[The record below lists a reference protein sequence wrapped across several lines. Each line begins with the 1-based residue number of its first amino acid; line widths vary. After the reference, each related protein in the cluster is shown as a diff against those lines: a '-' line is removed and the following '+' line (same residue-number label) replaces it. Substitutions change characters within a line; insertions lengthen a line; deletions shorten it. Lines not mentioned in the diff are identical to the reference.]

1 MTSHL
6 RLYDVGALALLF
18 ALIVG
23 HADNAQAQTVRAGL
37 VLDHVI
43 VVDVRSGQLVRDRAL
58 VIADGKIVEVARGG
72 AVRVTGAGRLIEG
85 NGRFVV
91 PGFND
96 MHAHNLNTDSPETS
110 LPLMLA
116 NGVTGF
122 RQMAGSPELLANRA
136 AGRPLLPPDSPAL
149 LGMPGTILAGAAFT
163 DSAAVVAEIAR
174 QKAHG
179 ADFIKV
185 IDVPPA
191 AFFAAEDAARES
203 GLPIS
208 GHLPLSVDAREAIRR
223 GMASVEHL
231 GPGIT
236 LLLNCSRDEAAIR
249 SMIAAIPPGSG
260 GGSNFNAEPEQV
272 RRMLA
277 NPLLLTPPQ
286 GFALMRRVLGTY
298 DDEKCR
304 AFAAEV
310 AASATWMVPTLTRL
324 EAMELGNTPGL
335 RDNPD
340 LRYAPAAART
350 LWRDVGNEF
359 DAKLTPDQRKLLEE
373 LFQSQLRLTGVF
385 NKAGVK
391 MLTGTD
397 FGGQWIVSGFSLH
410 HEFDLLAQAGVSAL
424 RVLQMT
430 TLDPAR
436 FLQREAVM
444 GTVERGRNADLVLLE
459 ADPTKDVANLHRIS
473 AVVRAGRYLS
483 RADLDAIESRAQDSL
498 R

>member
-1 MTSHL
+1 
-6 RLYDVGALALLF
+6 
-18 ALIVG
+18 
-23 HADNAQAQTVRAGL
+23 
-37 VLDHVI
+37 
-43 VVDVRSGQLVRDRAL
+43 
-58 VIADGKIVEVARGG
+58 
-72 AVRVTGAGRLIEG
+72 
-85 NGRFVV
+85 
-91 PGFND
+91 
-96 MHAHNLNTDSPETS
+96 
-110 LPLMLA
+110 
-116 NGVTGF
+116 
-122 RQMAGSPELLANRA
+122 
-136 AGRPLLPPDSPAL
+136 
-149 LGMPGTILAGAAFT
+149 MPGTILAGAAFA
-163 DSAAVVAEIAR
+163 DPAASVAEIAR
-174 QKAHG
+174 QKAQG

-185 IDVPPA
+185 IDLPSA

-203 GLPIS
+203 RLPIS
-208 GHLPLSVDAREAIRR
+208 GHLPLAVDAREAIRR
-223 GMASVEHL
+223 GMTSVEHL

-249 SMIAAIPPGSG
+249 AMIAAIPPGSG
-260 GGSNFNAEPEQV
+260 GGSNFNADPEQV

-298 DDEKCR
+298 DDDKCR

-310 AASATWMVPTLTRL
+310 AASSTWMVPTLTRL
-324 EAMELGNTPGL
+324 EAMELGNTAAL

-340 LRYAPAAART
+340 LRYAPAASRK
-350 LWRDVGNEF
+350 LWRDVGDEF
-359 DAKLTPDQRKLLEE
+359 DAKLTPDQRKLLAE

-391 MLTGTD
+391 MLAGTD

-410 HEFDLLAQAGVSAL
+410 QEFDLLAQAGVSAL

-436 FLQREAVM
+436 FLQREAIM

>member
-1 MTSHL
+1 MKSHL
-6 RLYDVGALALLF
+6 RPHGIAALGLLV

-23 HADNAQAQTVRAGL
+23 NAANVQAETVRSGL

-43 VVDVRSGQLVRDRAL
+43 VVDVRTGELVRDRA
-58 VIADGKIVEVARGG
+58 VVMADGKILEIARAG
-72 AVRVTGAGRLIEG
+72 AVRVSGAGRLIEG

-136 AGRPLLPPDSPAL
+136 AGKALLTPDSPAL
-149 LGMPGTILAGAAFT
+149 LAMPGTILAGAAFA
-163 DSAAVVAEIAR
+163 DSAAAVAEIGR
-174 QKAHG
+174 QKEQG

-191 AFFAAEDAARES
+191 TFFAAEDAARDS

-208 GHLPLSVDAREAIRR
+208 GHLPLAVDAREAIRR
-223 GMASVEHL
+223 GMSSIEHL
-231 GPGIT
+231 GPGIS
-236 LLLNCSRDEAAIR
+236 LLLDCSREETAIR

-286 GFALMRRVLGTY
+286 GFALMRRVLGSY
-298 DDEKCR
+298 DDDKCH

-310 AASATWMVPTLTRL
+310 AASSTWMVPTLARL
-324 EAMELGNTPGL
+324 EAMELGNTPAL
-335 RDNPD
+335 KENPD
-340 LRYAPAAART
+340 LRYVPRASRA

-359 DAKLTPDQRKLLEE
+359 DAKLTADQRKLLAE
-373 LFQSQLRLTGVF
+373 LFEAQLRLTGLF
-385 NKAGVK
+385 DKAGVK

-397 FGGQWIVSGFSLH
+397 FGGQWIVPGFSLH
-410 HEFDLLAQAGVSAL
+410 HEFDLLAQAGVSPL

-436 FLQREAVM
+436 FLRREKTM
-444 GTVERGRNADLVLLE
+444 GTVERGRNADLVLLD
-459 ADPTKDVANLHRIS
+459 ADPTKDVANLHRVS

-483 RADLDAIESRAQDSL
+483 RVDLDAIESRARASL
-498 R
+498 P

>member
-1 MTSHL
+1 MKSHFQPH
-6 RLYDVGALALLF
+6 VIGALGLLVG
-18 ALIVG
+18 LIVG
-23 HADNAQAQTVRAGL
+23 CADDAQAEAVRTGL

-43 VVDVRSGQLVRDRAL
+43 VVDVRTGQLARDRAV
-58 VIADGKIVEVARGG
+58 VIADGKIVEVAQGG
-72 AVRVTGAGRLIEG
+72 AVRVAGAGRLIEG

-136 AGRPLLPPDSPAL
+136 AGNLLPPESPAL
-149 LGMPGTILAGAAFT
+149 LAMPGIILAGAAFA
-163 DSAAVVAEIAR
+163 DSAAAVAEIAR
-174 QKAHG
+174 QKAQG

-185 IDVPPA
+185 IDVPPT

-208 GHLPLSVDAREAIRR
+208 GHLPLAVDAREATRR
-223 GMASVEHL
+223 GMASIEHL

-236 LLLNCSRDEAAIR
+236 LLLNCSRDEGAIR

-260 GGSNFNAEPEQV
+260 GGSNFNAGPEQV

-298 DDEKCR
+298 DDDKCH

-310 AASATWMVPTLTRL
+310 AASSTWMVPTLTRL
-324 EAMELGNTPGL
+324 EAMELGNTPEL
-335 RDNPD
+335 RDNLD
-340 LRYAPAAART
+340 LRYASAASRT

-359 DAKLTPDQRKLLEE
+359 DAKLTPDQRKLLAE
-373 LFQSQLRLTGVF
+373 LFEFQLRLTGVF
-385 NKAGVK
+385 DKAGVK

-410 HEFDLLAQAGVSAL
+410 HEFDLLARAGVAPL

-436 FLQREAVM
+436 FLRREASM
-444 GTVERGRNADLVLLE
+444 GSVERGRNADLVLLD
-459 ADPTKDVANLHRIS
+459 ADPTQDVANLHRIA

-483 RADLDAIESRAQDSL
+483 RADLNAIESRARESL
-498 R
+498 P

>member
-1 MTSHL
+1 MKSHL
-6 RLYDVGALALLF
+6 RSRDLRALGLLVALTVSR
-18 ALIVG
+18 AG
-23 HADNAQAQTVRAGL
+23 DAQAETVYTGL
-37 VLDHVI
+37 VLDHVV
-43 VVDVRSGQLVRDRAL
+43 VVDVRTGQLVRDRA
-58 VIADGKIVEVARGG
+58 VVVSDGKIVEVTRGG
-72 AVRVTGAGRLIEG
+72 VVRVAGAGRLIEG
-85 NGRFVV
+85 NGRFIV

-122 RQMAGSPELLANRA
+122 RQMAGSPELLADRA
-136 AGRPLLPPDSPAL
+136 AGKSLRPTDSPAL
-149 LGMPGTILAGAAFT
+149 LGMPGTILAGAAFV
-163 DSAAVVAEIAR
+163 DPAAAVAEIAR
-174 QKAHG
+174 QKAQG

-185 IDVPPA
+185 IDLPPA

-203 GLPIS
+203 GMPIS
-208 GHLPLSVDAREAIRR
+208 GHLPLAVDAREAIRR
-223 GMASVEHL
+223 GMTSVEHL

-236 LLLNCSRDEAAIR
+236 LLLNCSRDETAIR
-249 SMIAAIPPGSG
+249 SMIAAIPPGLG

-286 GFALMRRVLGTY
+286 GFALIRRVLGTY
-298 DDEKCR
+298 DDDKCR

-310 AASATWMVPTLTRL
+310 AASSTWMVPTLTRL
-324 EAMELGNTPGL
+324 EAMELGNTPAL

-340 LRYAPAAART
+340 LRYAPAASRM
-350 LWRDVGNEF
+350 LWRDVGEEF
-359 DAKLTPDQRKLLEE
+359 DAKLAPDQRKLLED

-436 FLQREAVM
+436 FLQREAIM

-483 RADLDAIESRAQDSL
+483 RADLDAIESRARESL
-498 R
+498 P

>member
-1 MTSHL
+1 MRSHL
-6 RLYDVGALALLF
+6 RPHGIGLLGLLVALMAC
-18 ALIVG
+18 G
-23 HADNAQAQTVRAGL
+23 SDNAQAETVRTGL

-43 VVDVRSGQLVRDRAL
+43 VVDVRTGQLARDRA
-58 VIADGKIVEVARGG
+58 VVVADGKIVEVTHGG
-72 AVRVTGAGRLIEG
+72 AVRIAGAGRLIEG
-85 NGRFVV
+85 KSRFVV

-96 MHAHNLNTDSPETS
+96 MHAHNLNTDSPATS

-122 RQMAGSPELLANRA
+122 RQMAGSPELLAARA
-136 AGRPLLPPDSPAL
+136 AGKALLPPDSPTL
-149 LGMPGTILAGAAFT
+149 LAMPGTILAGPAFADPAA
-163 DSAAVVAEIAR
+163 AVAEIAR
-174 QKAHG
+174 QKAQG

-191 AFFAAEDAARES
+191 AFFAAADAAREN
-203 GLPIS
+203 GLPFA
-208 GHLPLSVDAREAIRR
+208 GHLSLAVDAREAIRR
-223 GMASVEHL
+223 GMTSIEHL

-236 LLLNCSRDEAAIR
+236 LLLDCSRDEAAIR
-249 SMIAAIPPGSG
+249 AIIAAIPSGS

-298 DDEKCR
+298 DEDKCR

-310 AASATWMVPTLTRL
+310 AASSTWMVPTLTRL

-340 LRYAPAAART
+340 LRYAPASSRT
-350 LWRDVGNEF
+350 LWRDVGSDF
-359 DAKLTPDQRKLLEE
+359 DEKLMPDQRQLLAE
-373 LFQSQLRLTGVF
+373 LFESQLRLTGLF
-385 NKAGVK
+385 DNAGVK

-397 FGGQWIVSGFSLH
+397 FGGQWILPGFSLH
-410 HEFDLLAQAGVSAL
+410 HEFDLLARAGVSPL

-436 FLQREAVM
+436 LLKREATM
-444 GTVERGRNADLVLLE
+444 GTIEPGRTADLVILD
-459 ADPTKDVANLHRIS
+459 ADPTKAVANLHRVS
-473 AVVRAGRYLS
+473 AVVRGGRYLS
-483 RADLDAIESRAQDSL
+483 RADLDAIESRARASL
-498 R
+498 Q

>member
-1 MTSHL
+1 MAL
-6 RLYDVGALALLF
+6 NVGRAGA
-18 ALIVG
+18 
-23 HADNAQAQTVRAGL
+23 AQPETVRTGL
-37 VLDHVI
+37 VLDHVV
-43 VVDVRSGQLVRDRAL
+43 VVDVRTGQLVRDRAL
-58 VIADGKIVEVARGG
+58 VVADGKIVEVARGG
-72 AVRVTGAGRLIEG
+72 TVRVTGAGRLIEG

-96 MHAHNLNTDSPETS
+96 MHAHNLNTESPETS

-122 RQMAGSPELLANRA
+122 RQMAGSPELLAKRA
-136 AGRPLLPPDSPAL
+136 ARKTRMPPDSPAL
-149 LGMPGTILAGAAFT
+149 LAMPGTILAGAAFA
-163 DSAAVVAEIAR
+163 DPAAAVAEIGR
-174 QKAHG
+174 QKAQG

-191 AFFAAEDAARES
+191 AFFAAEDAAREN

-208 GHLPLSVDAREAIRR
+208 GHLPLALDAREAIRR
-223 GMASVEHL
+223 GMNSVEHL

-236 LLLNCSRDEAAIR
+236 LLLNCSRDDAALR
-249 SMIAAIPPGSG
+249 SMIAAIPLGSG
-260 GGSNFNAEPEQV
+260 GGSHFNAEPEQV

-286 GFALMRRVLGTY
+286 GFALMHRVLETY
-298 DDEKCR
+298 DGEKCR

-310 AASATWMVPTLTRL
+310 AASSTWMVPTLTRL
-324 EAMELGNTPGL
+324 EAMELGNTPAL

-340 LRYAPAAART
+340 QRYAPTESRA

-359 DAKLTPDQRKLLEE
+359 DEKLTPDQRKLLAE
-373 LFQSQLRLTGVF
+373 LFETQLRLTGLF
-385 NKAGVK
+385 DKAGVK

-410 HEFDLLAQAGVSAL
+410 HEFDLLARAGVSPL

-430 TLDPAR
+430 TVDPAR
-436 FLQREAVM
+436 FLQRETTM
-444 GTVERGRNADLVLLE
+444 GTVERGKNADLVLLD
-459 ADPTKDVANLHRIS
+459 ADPTKAIANLHRVS

-483 RADLDAIESRAQDSL
+483 RADLDALETRAQDSL
-498 R
+498 P